1 MEEVSKF
8 ASPRRTG
15 EEQLIDENSLVAS
28 QKILSDIFGSL
39 SGIAAIL
46 DKNRQIV
53 YANDEFINGL
63 GLSSVAEIIGKR
75 PGEAISCLHA
85 SEEQGGC
92 GTSEACSVC
101 GAVNAIIESQIQNK
115 KVTRETHI
123 TSVSEGRNKSWDLNI
138 TSAPIKISGE
148 SFYVFT
154 VDDISNVKR
163 RESLERIFFHDIL
176 NIAGGLN
183 GLILVLKA
191 ETDPE
196 EVRDLIDLS
205 EEASRN
211 LVEEILV
218 HRQVR
223 AAENGD
229 LQVKTE
235 KLNSLYVL
243 TKAIEKIRFHESAK
257 GMVINIEKESSD
269 TEFVSDRILLQ
280 RVLINLLKNAIEATN
295 QGGVITTGCK
305 SVGTNLKYWV
315 HNEGVIP
322 KEVQLQ
328 LFQRSF
334 STKGK
339 GRGIGT
345 YSIRLLVENY
355 LKGKVSFISNE
366 DLGTTFT
373 VEISKDF

>member
-1 MEEVSKF
+1 MEEETKF
-8 ASPRRTG
+8 ASPVRSG
-15 EEQLIDENSLVAS
+15 EKHLIDESSLVAS
-28 QKILSDIFGSL
+28 QKVLSEIFGSL
-39 SGIAAIL
+39 PGIAAIL
-46 DKNRQIV
+46 NKNRQV
-53 YANDEFINGL
+53 VFANDEFINGL
-63 GLSSVAEIIGKR
+63 GLSSLEAIIGKR

-85 SEEQGGC
+85 TEEQGGC

-101 GAVNAIIESQIQNK
+101 GAVNAIIESQKLNK
-115 KVTRETHI
+115 KISRETHI
-123 TSVSEGRNKSWDLNI
+123 TTVISGMHKSWDLNI

-148 SFYVFT
+148 KFYVFSIE
-154 VDDISNVKR
+154 DISSEKR

-196 EVRDLIDLS
+196 EVRDLIDMS

-211 LVEEILV
+211 LIEEIML
-218 HRQVR
+218 HRQIR

-229 LQVKTE
+229 LQVKIE
-235 KLNSLYVL
+235 RLNSLDFLRNAADKMKY
-243 TKAIEKIRFHESAK
+243 HELAK
-257 GMVINIEKESSD
+257 GRFIVIDKGSSD
-269 TEFVSDRILLQ
+269 TEFSSDRILLQ
-280 RVLINLLKNAIEATN
+280 RVIINLLKNAIEATN
-295 QGGVITTGCK
+295 EGGTVVAGCK
-305 SVGTNLKYWV
+305 SEGTGLIFQV
-315 HNEGVIP
+315 HNEGIIP
-322 KEVQLQ
+322 REIQLQ

-355 LKGKVSFISNE
+355 LKGKVTFVSNE
-366 DLGTTFT
+366 DCGTNFS
-373 VEISKDF
+373 VEIRKDF